1 MSDNFYLDANEDQVI
16 EDTQNYKLP
25 AFFYINFF
33 SGLALI
39 FLFVFFGSILNTGKS
54 ISIWIYLLSFISPI
68 VGAINLNSADFLSI
82 VLNPLIIIYSLSTI
96 WLVFSFFM
104 TPKPENPNFIVY
116 VTWIWTFCTGV
127 GLILVGI
134 ALFLNMLSRSNSN
147 RNRF

>member
-1 MSDNFYLDANEDQVI
+1 MSENYCFEDYEDHVI
-16 EDTQNYKLP
+16 ETAQNYKLP
-25 AFFYINFF
+25 TFFYVNFF

-39 FLFVFFGSILNTGKS
+39 FLFVFFGSILNTGKP

-68 VGAINLNSADFLSI
+68 VGAINLNSADFFAI

-134 ALFLNMLSRSNSN
+134 AMFLNMLSRGSRSN
-147 RNRF
+147 RN